1 MNHLWRVSSGRSW
14 CLCPTMVGYWYVPNS
29 RPWSAIGPHPDAVRH
44 LWSVEGRHVANI
56 FLLLQLE
63 LLEVQQ
69 SVQRINDAQSHNVSF
84 GVYSLTLWPL
94 FPKIERN
101 EKKWS
106 ATGVFTIHQ
115 VCMHLFVWSCSICDT
130 ISHHDTVMNSLGVV
144 PFVWPACLPLW
155 WLTCMGHYWH
165 WQDDVPHNSLSVL
178 VVN

>member
-1 MNHLWRVSSGRSW
+1 MKTLSFRRVPAGKNDTKLEWICDKGLTLYIRFMNHLWRVSSGRSW

-69 SVQRINDAQSHNVSF
+69 SVQRIKDTQSHNVSF
-84 GVYSLTLWPL
+84 GVYSLTLWQL
-94 FPKIERN
+94 FPKRERN

-106 ATGVFTIHQ
+106 ATGVFTIYNEQINTRDYWQ
-115 VCMHLFVWSCSICDT
+115 VT
-130 ISHHDTVMNSLGVV
+130 T
-144 PFVWPACLPLW
+144 
-155 WLTCMGHYWH
+155 
-165 WQDDVPHNSLSVL
+165 L
-178 VVN
+178 VYEQV